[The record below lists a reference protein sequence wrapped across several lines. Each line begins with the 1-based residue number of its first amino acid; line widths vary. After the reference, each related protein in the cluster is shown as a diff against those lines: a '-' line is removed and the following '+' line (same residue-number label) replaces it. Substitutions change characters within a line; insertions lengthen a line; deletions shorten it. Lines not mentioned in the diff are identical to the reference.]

1 MTDRLNTF
9 TDPRGSLTV
18 AEMEKEVPFLVRR
31 VYWIYN
37 VPAGQERGKH
47 ANRITHQYL
56 VAVKGYVKICLEN
69 REGRQTYCLDSP
81 DKGLHIPP
89 LTWNELLEF
98 SSDAVLLV
106 LSSHPYQPEMYINS
120 YEEFLSLIHQK

>member
-1 MTDRLNTF
+1 MTDSLRTF

-18 AEMEKEVPFLVRR
+18 AEMEKDVPFLVRR

-47 ANRITHQYL
+47 ANRVTHQYL
-56 VAVKGYVKICLEN
+56 VAVKGCVKICLEN
-69 REGRQTYCLDSP
+69 NEGRKMYCLDSP

-89 LTWNELLEF
+89 LTWNELLYF
-98 SSDAVLLV
+98 SADAVLLV

>member
-1 MTDRLNTF
+1 MTDSLRTF

-18 AEMEKEVPFLVRR
+18 AEMEKDVPFLVRR

-47 ANRITHQYL
+47 ANRVTHQYL
-56 VAVKGYVKICLEN
+56 VAVKGCVKICLEN
-69 REGRQTYCLDSP
+69 CEGRKMYCLDSP

-89 LTWNELLEF
+89 LTWNELLYF
-98 SSDAVLLV
+98 SADAVLLV

>member
-1 MTDRLNTF
+1 MTDSLRTF

-18 AEMEKEVPFLVRR
+18 AEMEKDVPFLVRR

-47 ANRITHQYL
+47 ANRVTHQYL
-56 VAVKGYVKICLEN
+56 VAVKGCVKICLEN
-69 REGRQTYCLDSP
+69 GEGRKMYCLDSP

-89 LTWNELLEF
+89 LTWNELLYF
-98 SSDAVLLV
+98 SADAVLLV

>member
-1 MTDRLNTF
+1 MTDCLRTF

-18 AEMEKEVPFLVRR
+18 AEMEKDVPFLVRR

-47 ANRITHQYL
+47 ANRVTHQYL
-56 VAVKGYVKICLEN
+56 VAVKGCVKICLEN
-69 REGRQTYCLDSP
+69 SEGRKMYCLDSP

-89 LTWNELLEF
+89 LTWNELLYF
-98 SSDAVLLV
+98 SADAVLLV